1 MKHIERMCLQKL
13 TNTKFENKLSGHVLK
28 WSRRIQQCDSSH
40 ITSNLFSLLI
50 ECLLSMWQKACCEL
64 VQAVNDDSKLA
75 YKCLRKASGKSNI
88 CINIFFLLRHQRKY
102 ESVLMIWPE
111 LLWSKVL
118 SSLNQTL
125 WIDICKF
132 HFRTCWQYVLTQKKS

>member
-64 VQAVNDDSKLA
+64 VQVFNDDSKLA

-88 CINIFFLLRHQRKY
+88 CINIFFAKT
-102 ESVLMIWPE
+102 S
-111 LLWSKVL
+111 
-118 SSLNQTL
+118 
-125 WIDICKF
+125 
-132 HFRTCWQYVLTQKKS
+132 TQKRVSFDDLAGVALEQSFVIIKSNTVD